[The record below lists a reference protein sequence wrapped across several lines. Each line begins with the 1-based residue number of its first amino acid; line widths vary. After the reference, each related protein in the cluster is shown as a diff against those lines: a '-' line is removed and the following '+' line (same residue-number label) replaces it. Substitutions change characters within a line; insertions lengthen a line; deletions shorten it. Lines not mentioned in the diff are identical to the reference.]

1 MYVAVMDQN
10 VALILPIVLPMFSA
24 AGHQR
29 RGTQASSAAL
39 RGRQA
44 AEDLGG
50 NHSVAAGEASS
61 QRQRAGLRGASRSR
75 RRPGR
80 EQSGMGGAQGGAIP
94 IAHLTPEENER
105 RLAEILARHGLKAV
119 PLSDS

>member
-1 MYVAVMDQN
+1 VYVAVMDQN
-10 VALILPIVLPMFSA
+10 VALILPIVVPMFSA

-44 AEDLGG
+44 AGTWAEIIVLQLAKQAAKG
-50 NHSVAAGEASS
+50 NVQAFAVLAD
-61 QRQRAGLRGASRSR
+61 RVK
-75 RRPGR
+75 GR
-80 EQSGMGGAQGGAIP
+80 VVSKVEMGGAQDGAIP